1 MHVCPITSDAGS
13 FADVVDRAL
22 SSERFCKVRANNPLL
37 GIDKLVCNSELARN
51 LNVIFKEQLVSLVSQ
66 LMLASHSCKDPEETQ
81 TEDSMHVT

>member
-1 MHVCPITSDAGS
+1 MSVQSQVMQVLLPTWWIWPCRRNV
-13 FADVVDRAL
+13 FA
-22 SSERFCKVRANNPLL
+22 RFARNNPLL

-51 LNVIFKEQLVSLVSQ
+51 LNVIFKEQLLSLVSQ